1 MLATEKII
9 SLYDCLAYWAL
20 VALTAQLSCRLSAVG
35 QPDLPRPASCLL
47 FTFALYSSP
56 GFISPRIVQQS
67 RHTCSVFT
75 IQLLQTKLLPLNEP
89 AFMEKGSRTTV
100 LLFSNFVNTGNGTS
114 FCDLIQDSVYS
125 HEPLQ
130 WRNSQMMLL
139 ILFAN
144 QCILSINE

>member
-1 MLATEKII
+1 MLVTEKII
-9 SLYDCLAYWAL
+9 SFYECLAYWAL
-20 VALTAQLSCRLSAVG
+20 VALTAQLSCRLSEVG

-75 IQLLQTKLLPLNEP
+75 IQLSQTKLLPLNKP

-114 FCDLIQDSVYS
+114 FCDLI
-125 HEPLQ
+125 
-130 WRNSQMMLL
+130 
-139 ILFAN
+139 
-144 QCILSINE
+144 

>member
-1 MLATEKII
+1 MLVTEKII
-9 SLYDCLAYWAL
+9 SFYDCLLYWAL
-20 VALTAQLSCRLSAVG
+20 VALTAQLSCRLSEVG
-35 QPDLPRPASCLL
+35 QPDLLRPASCLL

-75 IQLLQTKLLPLNEP
+75 IQLSQTKLLPLNKP

-114 FCDLIQDSVYS
+114 FCDLI
-125 HEPLQ
+125 
-130 WRNSQMMLL
+130 
-139 ILFAN
+139 
-144 QCILSINE
+144 